1 MQLSRDIY
9 IYIPSLQ
16 DIPGHASD
24 MTYSFL
30 HISVSPVKQIQT
42 LSLTCNKRTQR
53 RYTSKLRN
61 CERVLCDMFSP

>member
-9 IYIPSLQ
+9 IHSLQ

-53 RYTSKLRN
+53 RNMLKLRN
-61 CERVLCDMFSP
+61 CERVLCDTFGP